1 MAQAR
6 IGLVH
11 LSDEHIGFADLC
23 SANDSIEAPISH
35 TRSFTHTH
43 HRTHTTA
50 HTATRT
56 PDHLTSQHRCDSR
69 IVLLYPMV
77 DYVLRNH
84 WHPKLKVYGDKVR
97 WFPLGHGSGM

>member
-1 MAQAR
+1 MGQAR

-23 SANDSIEAPISH
+23 SAEDSIDAPISH
-35 TRSFTHTH
+35 TRSLTHTH
-43 HRTHTTA
+43 VRTPRTTA
-50 HTATRT
+50 HA
-56 PDHLTSQHRCDSR
+56 HLTLDKSRHRCDSR
-69 IVLLYPMV
+69 VVLLYPMV